1 MAGQEDGRS
10 GGARAAVDEV
20 ASRRSLRPP
29 WPSRRDSNGSDQD
42 GGQVER
48 TRRDR
53 RGAEP
58 ADRGGAERAE
68 RHEGR
73 WAPIFRQFLKFIT
86 VGLLNTAVE
95 LVVYNALLLIHPAHN
110 ARILTL
116 YSTVGVVTAIINSY
130 IWNSRWAFREARDRR
145 GHSTLRQQVL
155 FFIQAVIN
163 IGINDIVTVGLTP
176 ALVAA
181 LPVPIVL
188 SQNMA
193 KVGAMATSSLSSY
206 AMLRLV
212 VFAS

>member
-1 MAGQEDGRS
+1 MAGRDGGRS
-10 GGARAAVDEV
+10 SGRVAVDE
-20 ASRRSLRPP
+20 ATPRRGLKTVWSN
-29 WPSRRDSNGSDQD
+29 RRDSNGSDED
-42 GGQVER
+42 SGARTGRERPGAPRVEGDAAER
-48 TRRDR
+48 TDR
-53 RGAEP
+53 R
-58 ADRGGAERAE
+58 
-68 RHEGR
+68 EGR

-116 YSTVGVVTAIINSY
+116 YSTIGVVAAIINSY
-130 IWNSRWAFREARDRR
+130 VWNSRWAFKEARDRR

-155 FFIQAVIN
+155 FLIQALIN

-181 LPVPIVL
+181 LPVPIVI